1 MATPDVKFV
10 MGKFAKSLGLPFDD
24 CEVQGGRFWSVSTTE
39 PPAASAARAAVTAA
53 KEGAAVV
60 AAGARG
66 DTRVEATATV
76 GGGVVVA
83 DDSAEPLPLPPP
95 PRRRTASSSIDRG
108 FLGDPIG
115 ESKPSAGT
123 LEEDGVDDID
133 DGNVDEDIATEARA
147 FLEGGGAAAAAAAA
161 AARGGAKAYGVAP
174 FSTSP
179 RQPEGPE
186 DDGDAYVDA
195 EDADEVMAEAEAFL
209 RGERGSPDSAP
220 AIAGSTV
227 ESSSRQKKEQS
238 PKKTVAGGDADGV
251 SKDSAEPVLETF
263 EVAGGLAI
271 VNAPEGAEDDD
282 DFEGDFVLDGGEF
295 DEDDWGDGDWGDGER
310 AVGEE
315 EDDEQ
320 EDEEEAAQG

>member
-24 CEVQGGRFWSVSTTE
+24 CEIQGGRFWSVSTTE
-39 PPAASAARAAVTAA
+39 PPVASAARAAVTAA
-53 KEGAAVV
+53 KAGV

-66 DTRVEATATV
+66 DTRAEATATG

-83 DDSAEPLPLPPP
+83 DDSAEPLPPPP
-95 PRRRTASSSIDRG
+95 PRKRTAYFSIDRG
-108 FLGDPIG
+108 FLGDPIVK
-115 ESKPSAGT
+115 SKPSAGT
-123 LEEDGVDDID
+123 LEEDGLDDID
-133 DGNVDEDIATEARA
+133 DGDIDDDIAAEARA
-147 FLEGGGAAAAAAAA
+147 FLEGGGAAAAA
-161 AARGGAKAYGVAP
+161 RGGAEAYGVAP

-179 RQPEGPE
+179 RQPEGPD
-186 DDGDAYVDA
+186 DDGDVYVDA
-195 EDADEVMAEAEAFL
+195 EDADEVMAEAKAFL

-220 AIAGSTV
+220 AVAGATV
-227 ESSSRQKKEQS
+227 KPSSRQKKKQS
-238 PKKTVAGGDADGV
+238 PEKSSAGGDADSV
-251 SKDSAEPVLETF
+251 SKEAAAPVLETF

-295 DEDDWGDGDWGDGER
+295 DEDDWGDGDWGDGEW
-310 AVGEE
+310 VDSEE
-315 EDDEQ
+315 EEHEQ